1 MKLSQEITCGQW
13 KAITPAHGR
22 PTLQVSVTPEGFLV
36 VFDRT
41 PASTPST
48 SLLIVFGD
56 TSRAATAVTLP
67 RALAAMGGWDENGRI
82 SR

>member
-1 MKLSQEITCGQW
+1 MKLSQEITSGQW
-13 KAITPAHGR
+13 ETITPAHGR

-36 VFDRT
+36 VLDR
-41 PASTPST
+41 
-48 SLLIVFGD
+48 V